1 MSNGGS
7 YSRCNCN
14 VRAAGDTWATK
25 LDKIKNLYDQVPV
38 ANLTGSHGMAK
49 PICTGDGEFDT
60 LEKQPF
66 RLRTTSRR

>member
-7 YSRCNCN
+7 HSRCNCN

-25 LDKIKNLYDQVPV
+25 LDKIKNLYDQVPGAMV
-38 ANLTGSHGMAK
+38 WPSPFTPEMGS
-49 PICTGDGEFDT
+49 FDT
-60 LEKQPF
+60 LEKQLF